1 MDMTNRYNASQMAVA
16 IIIATDRPLVAAV
29 LKYLSKPEIDALLAN
44 AKSMTKV
51 DQKDLDAIIGR
62 FEREYVEGVG
72 ILNSFDQLTDAV
84 SEGADQAANAAIE
97 NESIQTEAAPKS
109 AWDLVLEAEPLEV
122 AEFLSAENPQ
132 LAAYILSR
140 LPADRS
146 SGIISLMDRAT
157 AMATIARM
165 LDIADLTP
173 QATEFVEAVL
183 TARFSLIKAS
193 GAAGSVSGVAAILNE
208 LNHEETEAYLREMAD
223 AFPADV
229 INNIKSRLFRFEDIP
244 KLDAA
249 ARSAVLDLVSVD
261 VLTLALREAP
271 ADIVEA
277 ALSSIGQRTRRMIE
291 NDLRSKTQM
300 RPGDIAKA
308 RRQVVAQVM
317 RLVGEGRVEI
327 AATPIAA

>member
-1 MDMTNRYNASQMAVA
+1 MDMTNRYSASQMAVA
-16 IIIATDRPLVAAV
+16 IIIATDRPLVADV
-29 LKYLSKPEIDALLAN
+29 LKHLSKPEIDALLTN

-51 DQKDLDAIIGR
+51 DQKDLDAIIHR
-62 FEREYVEGVG
+62 FEREYVEGIG
-72 ILNSFDQLTDAV
+72 ILNSFDQLNDAV
-84 SEGADQAANAAIE
+84 SEGVGQAANADLE

-109 AWDLVLEAEPLEV
+109 AWDLVLEAEPLDV

-140 LPADRS
+140 LPAERS
-146 SGIISLMDRAT
+146 SAIISLLDRAT
-157 AMATIARM
+157 ALSAIARM

-173 QATEFVEAVL
+173 QATNFVEAAL
-183 TARFSLIKAS
+183 TARFSLVKAIS
-193 GAAGSVSGVAAILNE
+193 ATGSVSGVAAILNE

-229 INNIKSRLFRFEDIP
+229 ISNIKSRLFRFEDIP

-249 ARSAVLDLVSVD
+249 ARSAVFDLVSID
-261 VLTLALREAP
+261 VLTLALRDAP
-271 ADIVEA
+271 ADICEA

-291 NDLRSKTQM
+291 NDLRSKAPM